1 MSFDFPRTAFV
12 EAILRELESTPLILV
27 CGPRGGGKSWLLRR
41 FAREYRCL
49 EPGVPI
55 ALVQLEPV
63 SSSPEVL
70 HRELAR
76 IAGPALGKPR
86 GSAAHYS
93 FDGLLD
99 ALQRRPKD
107 SLLLLDDVTEIRTLS
122 YYPSVETPLDTFLDA
137 LKKGGRALLT
147 SRFSYWMER
156 RFPELPLRRLPPLSS
171 DELEQAGAPEP
182 EAVAR
187 ATAGLAVHAARLA
200 ETLEETTS
208 VVARGSTTPSLP
220 SFPPEAGSKR
230 NAGPLSPSSCTG
242 LGAMAPARACSTSSP
257 RRKDSSSPRSRVDS
271 IARRARPATTSGGS
285 KRSTSSS
292 RGRNASSTWT
302 LCFVSGCGSMAEAS
316 RRAKTASVMR
326 SSSICSESFPR
337 AGPRGETNTR
347 IRIRIRIRIRV
358 ESETESGFTLP
369 PPPSEDFVEID

>member
-41 FAREYRCL
+41 FARECRSR
-49 EPGVPI
+49 EPGAPI
-55 ALVQLEPV
+55 ALVQIEPV

-86 GSAAHYS
+86 GAATTYS

-122 YYPSVETPLDTFLDA
+122 YYPSVEAPLDTFLDA

-171 DELEQAGAPEP
+171 DELEEAGAPEP
-182 EAVAR
+182 DAVAR

-200 ETLEETTS
+200 ETLEETTFS
-208 VVARGSTTPSLP
+208 SSRIENALAAELSAGGRIEAECRATLAELLHRARGYGACKSVLHVLAEEEGLKLTEVARRLDRTPGSTRDYLRWLEEVDLVVAREKRFFYVDPLLRLWMRIHGRGEPPSEDDLRR
-220 SFPPEAGSKR
+220 EVQHY
-230 NAGPLSPSSCTG
+230 
-242 LGAMAPARACSTSSP
+242 LG
-257 RRKDSSSPRSRVDS
+257 RVV
-271 IARRARPATTSGGS
+271 P
-285 KRSTSSS
+285 
-292 RGRNASSTWT
+292 
-302 LCFVSGCGSMAEAS
+302 AS
-316 RRAKTASVMR
+316 RPT
-326 SSSICSESFPR
+326 PR
-337 AGPRGETNTR
+337 DEDTDADADADAD
-347 IRIRIRIRIRV
+347 
-358 ESETESGFTLP
+358 TESGFTLP
-369 PPPSEDFVEID
+369 PPPSEDLVEID